1 MSIQFSAERF
11 REGRS
16 VNLAV
21 PVLALALLTLFG
33 TACEKTL
40 ASMVSDVSPGVVQI
54 VTPFRT
60 GSGFIVDEDGL
71 VITNAHV
78 VQRFETVDVRLA
90 SGQQYHAEVL
100 RVDEIADLALL
111 DLRASR
117 DFRAVPLGDSD
128 TVMVGEDVI
137 AIGFPSG
144 NTEVLHDS
152 PTITKGIVSAKRVS
166 GSGVRLLQ
174 TDAAINP
181 GTSGGPLFDHEGRV
195 VGVNTL
201 KIFESGDGRPVEG
214 IGLVVAI
221 SEVKDRMGS
230 LEKASLSDSFIS
242 VSAGQFHTCGLK
254 TDRSVVCWGSGPS
267 SPVGTFDS
275 ISTAT
280 GGNSYSCG
288 VTTDGSVMCWGTIES
303 EFTLSVG
310 SYTSVSA
317 GGEHECGVKTDGS
330 VECWGT
336 DDHGQSTPPAGSF
349 TSVSAG
355 YQSTCGVKT
364 DSSIVCWG
372 SNDDSRSTPPSGS
385 FASVSAGWG
394 HTCGVKT
401 DRSVVCWGSNDHGE
415 STPPSGSFVSVSAGG
430 DHTCGV
436 KTDRSVVCWGN
447 DFMGQS
453 SADSRLT
460 LLTSMITGRYND
472 HRTQATVP
480 GPFASVS
487 AGFWYTCAVKT
498 DGAVI
503 CWGDNSA
510 GQATPPTVRV
520 NMVDLALLAVVSAL
534 SFCAVA
540 LLLTDVELFGAKR
553 IAWGVIPL
561 TPIICVSVWT
571 SNTFFPVAVVL
582 TGAMLAI
589 MLMGWRLF
597 DMKPHLTIRRVLGIF
612 LASLSIAATLATW
625 GTFSDPAIDWG
636 RGAFYGWGT
645 LAGASALATVIV
657 PLTRPGLRR
666 ALIATVAFVLMFVFF
681 EVIFLLL
688 VHNVFSYGGAKLA
701 TFVLVAV
708 GAVIT
713 ATYFGR
719 TGRQLRSDDGTSDSG
734 PVSECR
740 TDSTPG

>member
-1 MSIQFSAERF
+1 MSTQFSAERF
-11 REGRS
+11 REGRFF
-16 VNLAV
+16 NLAV
-21 PVLALALLTLFG
+21 LALVLALLTLFG
-33 TACEKTL
+33 TACEKTI

-78 VQRFETVDVRLA
+78 VQTFETVDVRLA
-90 SGQQYHAEVL
+90 SGQTYHAEVL

-128 TVMVGEDVI
+128 TVVVGEDVI
-137 AIGFPSG
+137 AMGFPSG
-144 NTEVLHDS
+144 NTEVLLDS
-152 PTITKGIVSAKRVS
+152 PTITKGIVSARRVS
-166 GSGVRLLQ
+166 ESGVRLLQ
-174 TDAAINP
+174 TDAAFNP

-230 LEKASLSDSFIS
+230 LEKASLPDSFIS
-242 VSAGQFHTCGLK
+242 VSTGRFHTCGLK
-254 TDRSVVCWGSGPS
+254 TDRSVVCWGIYSN
-267 SPVGTFDS
+267 SP
-275 ISTAT
+275 A
-280 GGNSYSCG
+280 
-288 VTTDGSVMCWGTIES
+288 GSFS
-303 EFTLSVG
+303 
-310 SYTSVSA
+310 SVSA
-317 GGEHECGVKTDGS
+317 GGQYTCGVKADGSVVCWGALEGESTDSYTSVNAGWEHACGVTTYGS

-336 DDHGQSTPPAGSF
+336 DDNGQATPPPGSF
-349 TSVSAG
+349 VSVSAG
-355 YQSTCGVKT
+355 TNHTCGVKT
-364 DSSIVCWG
+364 DGAVTCWG
-372 SNDDSRSTPPSGS
+372 SDDSGQSTPPSGS
-385 FASVSAGWG
+385 FASVSAGEG
-394 HTCGVKT
+394 HTCGVNT
-401 DRSVVCWGSNDHGE
+401 DRSVVCWGSDEDGQ
-415 STPPSGSFVSVSAGG
+415 STPPSGSFASVSAGT

-436 KTDRSVVCWGN
+436 KTDRSIMCWGS
-447 DFMGQS
+447 DFQQQS
-453 SADSRLT
+453 SGDGMLT
-460 LLTSMITGRYND
+460 VLTSMINGRFSVS
-472 HRTQATVP
+472 RTQATLP
-480 GPFASVS
+480 GSFASVS

-503 CWGDNSA
+503 CWGNDSA
-510 GQATPPTVRV
+510 GSTKPPSVRV
-520 NMVDLALLAVVSAL
+520 HMANLALLALVTAL
-534 SFCAVA
+534 SFSAVA
-540 LLLTDVELFGAKR
+540 LLITDVEMFGTGR
-553 IAWGVIPL
+553 TTWGVIAL
-561 TPIICVSVWT
+561 TAINCVLVWT

-582 TGAMLAI
+582 TGVMLAI
-589 MLMGWRLF
+589 MLMGSWWI
-597 DMKPHLTIRRVLGIF
+597 DMKPHLTIRRVLGMF
-612 LASLSIAATLATW
+612 LASLSIAATLAAVT
-625 GTFSDPAIDWG
+625 TFSDPAIDWG
-636 RGAFYGWGT
+636 RGAFYGWVA
-645 LAGASALATVIV
+645 LAGSSALATVIV

-666 ALIATVAFVLMFVFF
+666 ALTATVAFVLMFVFF

-713 ATYFGR
+713 AIYFGR

>member
-1 MSIQFSAERF
+1 MRICQYSSQASDSG
-11 REGRS
+11 EGRYF
-16 VNLAV
+16 NLAV
-21 PVLALALLTLFG
+21 LMLSIGLLTLFG
-33 TACEKTL
+33 TACDKTL

-78 VQRFETVDVRLA
+78 VQTFETVDVRLA

-117 DFRAVPLGDSD
+117 DFRSVPLGDSD
-128 TVMVGEDVI
+128 AVVVGEDVI
-137 AIGFPSG
+137 AMGFPSG
-144 NTEVLHDS
+144 DIEVLHDS
-152 PTITKGIVSAKRVS
+152 PTITKGIVSAKRIS
-166 GSGVRLLQ
+166 ASGVRLLQ
-174 TDAAINP
+174 TDAAFNP
-181 GTSGGPLFDHEGRV
+181 GTSGGPLFDRDGRV

-230 LEKASLSDSFIS
+230 LEKASLADSFIS
-242 VSAGQFHTCGLK
+242 VSAGRFYTCGVKSDGSLA
-254 TDRSVVCWGSGPS
+254 CWGTLTMEYNPS
-267 SPVGTFDS
+267 VGSFAS
-275 ISTAT
+275 VST
-280 GGNSYSCG
+280 GHQYLCG
-288 VTTDGSVMCWGTIES
+288 VMSDGSVACWDTIEGGV
-303 EFTLSVG
+303 TLPVG
-310 SYTSVSA
+310 SYTSVST

-372 SNDDSRSTPPSGS
+372 SNDDGRSTPPSGS

-415 STPPSGSFVSVSAGG
+415 STPPSGSFVSVSAGT

-520 NMVDLALLAVVSAL
+520 NMVDLALLAVVTAL

-540 LLLTDVELFGAKR
+540 LLLTDVEIFGGQR

-582 TGAMLAI
+582 TGVALAI
-589 MLMGWRLF
+589 MLMSWRLF
-597 DMKPHLTIRRVLGIF
+597 DMKLHLTIRRVLGIF

-625 GTFSDPAIDWG
+625 GTFSDPAIDWE
-636 RGAFYGWGT
+636 RGAFYGWGA

-666 ALIATVAFVLMFVFF
+666 ALRATVAFVLMFVFF

-701 TFVLVAV
+701 TFILVAL
-708 GAVIT
+708 GAVVT
-713 ATYFGR
+713 AIYLGR
-719 TGRQLRSDDGTSDSG
+719 IGRQRQSDDESLLD
-734 PVSECR
+734 R
-740 TDSTPG
+740 A